1 MIGILIAASG
11 TAFILL
17 LGEYLWQKRIL
28 KGEYARKFVHIL
40 AATYAASWPF
50 FISRISI
57 ALLSAIFILSLV
69 IIKKTGLFRS
79 MHSIKRATY
88 GEIWYAVGIG
98 VLALVFKDNLVY
110 AVAVLHMAL
119 ADGFAAIVGVSLNKN
134 AKKFVFNGYTKSIAG
149 SFTFLLISFLLNI
162 FYWTVVAHPT
172 LVTLNLSPAIY
183 SLISAMALSL
193 AEIVS
198 PKGSDN
204 IIVPALAGFLLWLPA
219 LF

>member
-1 MIGILIAASG
+1 MIGMLIAASG

-17 LGEYLWQKRIL
+17 LGEYLWQKRTL

-57 ALLSAIFILSLV
+57 TLLSVIFILSLV
-69 IIKKTGLFRS
+69 IIKKTGLFKS

-98 VLALVFKDNLVY
+98 VLVLVFRDNLVY

-172 LVTLNLSPAIY
+172 LVTLNLSPALY

>member
-1 MIGILIAASG
+1 MTGMLIAASG

-57 ALLSAIFILSLV
+57 ALLSVIFILSLV
-69 IIKKTGLFRS
+69 IIKKTGLFKS

-98 VLALVFKDNLVY
+98 VLALVFRDNLIY

-172 LVTLNLSPAIY
+172 LVTLNLSPALY

-204 IIVPALAGFLLWLPA
+204 IIVPALAGLLLWLPA